1 LFTIEQSYLTILLR
15 DFEALEEQSRVICCS
30 KMGKCQKIVKKH
42 LINVCIVV
50 FGNGYLITSS
60 SKQLIVNRFIRS
72 LSLGMNLFG
81 NFLP

>member
-1 LFTIEQSYLTILLR
+1 LFTIEHSYLTILHR
-15 DFEALEEQSRVICCS
+15 DFEGLEEQSRVICCL

-42 LINVCIVV
+42 FINVCIVM

-72 LSLGMNLFG
+72 LWLGMNLFG
-81 NFLP
+81 NVLP